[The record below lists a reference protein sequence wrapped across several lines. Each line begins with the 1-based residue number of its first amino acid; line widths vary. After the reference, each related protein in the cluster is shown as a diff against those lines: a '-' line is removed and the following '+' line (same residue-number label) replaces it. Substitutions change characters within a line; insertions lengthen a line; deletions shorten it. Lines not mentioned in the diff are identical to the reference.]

1 MKLDKLNLRILK
13 ALQLDSSVSNMRLA
27 EEIGLSESACHGRVR
42 KLQQEGYIKGYTAS
56 LNLSKVR
63 YAHFI
68 VSVALHS
75 QDARANDKFRRAI
88 EATPQITVCY
98 KISGQYDYVLHFM
111 CPDAADFNR
120 ISEEL
125 LQQDLGIE
133 RMQSQLII
141 DETKKFTGYPLDL
154 LFSGE

>member
-1 MKLDKLNLRILK
+1 MKLDRLNLRILK
-13 ALQLDSSVSNMRLA
+13 VLQQDSSISNLRLA

-42 KLQQEGYIKGYTAS
+42 KLQQEGYIKGYTAT

-68 VSVALHS
+68 VSVALKG
-75 QDARANDKFRRAI
+75 QDAASNEKFRTLI
-88 EATPQITVCY
+88 DTIPQITVCY

-120 ISEEL
+120 ISEDMLHREI
-125 LQQDLGIE
+125 GIE

-141 DETKKFTGYPLDL
+141 DESKKFTGYPLDL

>member
-13 ALQLDSSVSNMRLA
+13 ALQQDSNISNLRLA
-27 EEIGLSESACHGRVR
+27 EEIGLSESACHGRVK
-42 KLQQEGYIKGYTAS
+42 KLQQEGYIKGYTATLS
-56 LNLSKVR
+56 LSKVR

-68 VSVALHS
+68 VSVALNN
-75 QDARANDKFRRAI
+75 QGARANDKFRQAI
-88 EATPQITVCY
+88 HAIPQITVCY

-125 LQQDLGIE
+125 LQQDVGIE

-141 DETKKFTGYPLDL
+141 DESKKFTGYPLDL
-154 LFSGE
+154 LFSGD

>member
-1 MKLDKLNLRILK
+1 MKLDRLNLRILK
-13 ALQLDSSVSNMRLA
+13 ALQQDSSISNLRLA
-27 EEIGLSESACHGRVR
+27 EDIGLSESACHGRVK
-42 KLQQEGYIKGYTAS
+42 KLQQEGYIKGYTAK

-68 VSVALHS
+68 VSVALKG
-75 QDARANDKFRRAI
+75 QDARSNETFRKVIDNIA
-88 EATPQITVCY
+88 QITVCY

-120 ISEEL
+120 ISEDL
-125 LQQDLGIE
+125 LHQDIGID

-141 DETKKFTGYPLDL
+141 DETKKFAGYPLDL
-154 LFSGE
+154 LFSSE